1 MYVQFEEK
9 KEDSNVKIK
18 ATTTVDYYFLICLLP
33 RDGVR
38 DFCYSLVGNDF

>member
-9 KEDSNVKIK
+9 KEDSNVKTK
-18 ATTTVDYYFLICLLP
+18 TTAVDYYFLICLLP